1 MPYHFF
7 IIWVLSLLS
16 TATHIGTL
24 LALVQDF
31 KRDWVLRWIRQ
42 FFMFVNLVLSCIGGI
57 FLLMSTFRDLPQT
70 LPIACVWQVES
81 KGAAS
86 NATLSVVGTIA
97 VISGNCIMFVL
108 GFWYLHV
115 KERPWLKTIQ
125 VLGWVMSAAIAIGA
139 AVRVML
145 VSQAFGT
152 PSVSLRD
159 GGEKD
164 WSFGQL
170 LPMLLLLLPLV
181 SALEI
186 MRGEISWLVCT
197 LTLTDFEIGEM
208 RVPSIKDDE
217 ISLVDS
223 H

>member
-1 MPYHFF
+1 MEFMVPYHFF
-7 IIWVLSLLS
+7 IIWMLSLLS

-42 FFMFVNLVLSCIGGI
+42 FFMFVNLVLSCVSGI
-57 FLLMSTFRDLPQT
+57 FLLMSTMRNLPQT
-70 LPIACVWQVES
+70 LPIACVWQVKS
-81 KGAAS
+81 NGAAS
-86 NATLSVVGTIA
+86 NSTISVIGTIA

-125 VLGWVMSAAIAIGA
+125 VLGLVMSAAIAAGA
-139 AVRVML
+139 AVRVIL
-145 VSQAFGT
+145 LSQAFGT

-159 GGEKD
+159 TGERD

-181 SALEI
+181 SAVEI
-186 MRGEISWLVCT
+186 MRG
-197 LTLTDFEIGEM
+197 
-208 RVPSIKDDE
+208 
-217 ISLVDS
+217 
-223 H
+223 